1 MKVLQLI
8 DSLEAGGAERMAVN
22 IANIMVDHTQG
33 SFLCATRAEGI
44 LFNAIDNRVGY
55 LFLNKKSKLDV
66 RAIRTLMRFVKDNNI
81 DVIHAHSTSFFLA
94 TIIKMFNKNVKIVWH
109 DHYGNSE
116 FLQQRKHKVL
126 KFCSI
131 YFSHVI
137 SVNQILKQWSE
148 SHLNCK
154 NVYYISNFVVN
165 EKTNYEETQLEG
177 EDGYRI
183 VCLANLRPQKD
194 HFTLLKAFSD
204 ILKEQSKWTL
214 HLVGKDFEDDYSV
227 KLKQAIQDLNLNTSV
242 FIYGSKKDVQHIL
255 SQAEIGVLSSKSE
268 GLPLSLL
275 EYGLASLAVVAT
287 NVGNCAEVINNDK
300 VGILVEAKN
309 YVALKKGLLC
319 YIENIEIRKKSASL
333 LHQRIVSEFS
343 SKQIS
348 KKLVD
353 IYSNIKSK
361 ST

>member
-137 SVNQILKQWSE
+137 SVNQTLKQWSE

-154 NVYYISNFVVN
+154 KVSYISNFVVN
-165 EKTNYEETQLEG
+165 EKTNDKVTQLEG
-177 EDGYRI
+177 ESGYRI

-194 HFTLLKAFSD
+194 HFTLLKAFND
-204 ILKEQSKWTL
+204 IVKEQPKWTL
-214 HLVGKDFEDDYSV
+214 HLVGKDFEDDYSIGI
-227 KLKQAIQDLNLNTSV
+227 KQAIQDLNLNTSV
-242 FIYGSKKDVQHIL
+242 FIYGSKKDVQYIL

-287 NVGNCAEVINNDK
+287 NVGNCDEVINNDK
-300 VGILVEAKN
+300 VGILVEANN
-309 YVALKKGLLC
+309 YVTLKKGLLC
-319 YIENIEIRKKSASL
+319 FIENIEIRKKSASE
-333 LHQRIVSEFS
+333 LHQRIVNEFS
-343 SKQIS
+343 SNQIS

-353 IYSNIKSK
+353 IYSNI
-361 ST
+361 